1 MSLFSVQPAPVSRQ
15 EVESILSVQRELL
28 TNAREIK
35 VLVQHNTGGGQ
46 QPPQPP
52 QQQHPPQPAQGGSQ
66 DGNAQQLHLLQQ
78 LLTEVREN
86 MNVVRREFGTLTT
99 RLAGGTGG
107 QTAGLASCPAVSCT
121 SSTTLLLFLAVQSVI
136 LVGTLYFLNHRESS
150 QSKKF
155 Y

>member
-1 MSLFSVQPAPVSRQ
+1 M
-15 EVESILSVQRELL
+15 ESILSVQRELL

-46 QPPQPP
+46 PP
-52 QQQHPPQPAQGGSQ
+52 QQHPPQPAQGGSQ

-107 QTAGLASCPAVSCT
+107 GQAAGLGTSCPTVSCT

>member
-1 MSLFSVQPAPVSRQ
+1 M
-15 EVESILSVQRELL
+15 ESILSVQRELL

-52 QQQHPPQPAQGGSQ
+52 QQQHQPPQGGSQ

-107 QTAGLASCPAVSCT
+107 QTAGLGTSCPTVSCT